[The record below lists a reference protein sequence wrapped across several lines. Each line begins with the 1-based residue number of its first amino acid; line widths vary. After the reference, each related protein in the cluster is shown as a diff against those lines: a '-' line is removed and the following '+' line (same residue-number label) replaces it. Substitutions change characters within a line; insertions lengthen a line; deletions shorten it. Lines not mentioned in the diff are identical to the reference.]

1 VENLEHY
8 RQIVEQILLEYAAI
22 PYAHGEIATEAIF
35 DRQRDRYLLMDVG
48 WDRGQRVYDP
58 MIHVDIIN
66 GKFWVQEDNTDQPV
80 ALELVRAGV
89 PKENIVLAF
98 HEPKVRQYTEFAAA

>member
-1 VENLEHY
+1 MDKLEHY
-8 RQIVEQILLEYAAI
+8 RQIAESVLSEYAAI
-22 PYAHGEIATEAIF
+22 PYKYGEVLTEAVF
-35 DRQRDRYLLMDVG
+35 DRQRDSYIVLDVG
-48 WDRGQRVYDP
+48 WEKGRRVYDT

-80 ALELVRAGV
+80 ALELVKAGV
-89 PKENIVLAF
+89 PKEDIVLAF